1 MFFYLPIFKFISAC
15 GRALCGVLPF
25 FKSSVNLYCAGGRK
39 LNFMPAHSGGIE
51 LFMKELV
58 YVVIFIAATLIGYK
72 VINKVPSLLHTPLM
86 SGMNAL
92 SGVTILGAL
101 AATAAAV
108 GTGSKILGALAIVLA
123 MINVAGGFGVTGRML
138 KMFNKKNGGDK

>member
-1 MFFYLPIFKFISAC
+1 
-15 GRALCGVLPF
+15 
-25 FKSSVNLYCAGGRK
+25 
-39 LNFMPAHSGGIE
+39 MPTHSGGIE
-51 LFMKELV
+51 QFMKELI

-108 GTGSKILGALAIVLA
+108 GTGNKILGIIAIVLA